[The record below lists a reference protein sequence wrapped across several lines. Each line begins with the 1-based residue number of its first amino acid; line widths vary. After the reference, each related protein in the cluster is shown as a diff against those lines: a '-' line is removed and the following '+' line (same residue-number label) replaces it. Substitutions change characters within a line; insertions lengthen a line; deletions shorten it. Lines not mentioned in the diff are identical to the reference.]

1 MLNGKDTPSKII
13 HGRQQKTLRTSR
25 IWLRST
31 KVWYQSRRQKKID
44 LSIRPVLFTK
54 RKQRKINSRFLP
66 RRRVMMWEEKKERK
80 RENAEEIKH

>member
-13 HGRQQKTLRTSR
+13 LGRQQKTLRTSR

-31 KVWYQSRRQKKID
+31 KVCFPSRRQKKID
-44 LSIRPVLFTK
+44 LRIRPVLFTK
-54 RKQRKINSRFLP
+54 RKKGKINSRFLP

-80 RENAEEIKH
+80 REGAKEIKH